1 MELQINLGVNQV
13 INLIR
18 QLTPDQ
24 RILVKKELDQE
35 AITNNQSFENE
46 DLTELLLAGPIM
58 SEEEETRFVDF
69 NKDFEKWAKNLS
81 V

>member
-1 MELQINLGVNQV
+1 MELQVNVGVNQV

-18 QLTPDQ
+18 QLPPDQ
-24 RILVKKELDQE
+24 KLLIKKELGQE
-35 AITNNQSFENE
+35 VVQKTEYLESN
-46 DLTELLLAGPIM
+46 DLTELLLAGPVM
-58 SEEEETRFVDF
+58 SKEEEKRLGDF